1 MTTTIGLEIH
11 VQLATQ
17 TKMFC
22 SCSTAFGDEPNT
34 HVCPVCLGLPGA
46 LPTLNGQ
53 AVHLAAQ
60 LATALGCTI
69 HEVSEF
75 SRKNYFYPDLPKAY
89 QITQFDRPIATGGAV
104 PIITDGVTRTIRLT
118 RAHIEEDAGKS
129 MHAADITQGGET
141 LVDFNRCGMPLIEIV
156 SEPDMHSGNEAYEFL
171 RNLRRLVRWL
181 GVSSGDMEKGAMR
194 CDVNVSVSS
203 DDTKR
208 GVKVEIKNLNS
219 FRSVKRAIDY
229 EEQRQVQCLTDGER
243 ILQETRHFDEVQ
255 GITTAM
261 RSKEA
266 SNDYRYFP
274 EPDLPLLMLDPGE
287 LTEIREHMPELPW
300 EMQTRFEHEL
310 GLSSYDAALLTEEH
324 STAEFFQQTIARYD
338 NPKKAA
344 SYIGTEVTK
353 VLNERGKALAE
364 TKLTPESLAELL
376 HLIEKGVISNTASKD
391 VLPLLADTDTTVT
404 EAIRKLGLEQVSDSS
419 AIEDLARQVITENA
433 AQAEQFKNGKEAVLG
448 YLVGQ
453 LMKKS
458 KGKANPK
465 LAGDTLRALLKG

>member
-1 MTTTIGLEIH
+1 MITTIGLEIH
-11 VQLATQ
+11 VQLSTQ

-46 LPTLNGQ
+46 LPTLNAQ
-53 AVHLAAQ
+53 AVHLATQ

-75 SRKNYFYPDLPKAY
+75 SRKNYFYPDLPKSY
-89 QITQFDRPIATGGAV
+89 QITQFDRPLATSGSV
-104 PIITDGVTRTIRLT
+104 PIVTDRGARTIHLT

-129 MHAADITQGGET
+129 MHAADITVGGET
-141 LVDFNRCGMPLIEIV
+141 LVDFNRCGAPLIEIV
-156 SEPDMHSGNEAYEFL
+156 SEPDMHSGDEAYEFL

-194 CDVNVSVSS
+194 CDVNISVSP
-203 DDTKR
+203 DDTTR

-229 EEQRQVQCLTDGER
+229 EEQRQAQCLADGTC
-243 ILQETRHFDEVQ
+243 IIQETRHFDEVQ
-255 GITTAM
+255 GTTSAM

-274 EPDLPLLMLDPGE
+274 EPDLPLLALDPAE
-287 LTEIREHMPELPW
+287 LAEIRKHMPELPW
-300 EMQTRFEHEL
+300 EMQSRFERD
-310 GLSSYDAALLTEEH
+310 LSLSPYDAALLTEER
-324 STAEFFQQTIARYD
+324 STAEFFQKTIALYD
-338 NPKKAA
+338 NPKKVA
-344 SYIGTEVTK
+344 SYMGTEVAK
-353 VLNERGKALAE
+353 LLNERAMALAQ
-364 TKLTPESLAELL
+364 TRLTPESLAGLL
-376 HLIEKGVISNTASKD
+376 MMVEQGTISNTASKD
-391 VLPLLADTDTTVT
+391 VLPLLMDTDTTPA
-404 EAIRKLGLEQVSDSS
+404 EAVRSLGLEQVSDTS
-419 AIEDLARQVITENA
+419 ALEGFAREVILENTAQV
-433 AQAEQFKNGKEAVLG
+433 EQFKSGKEAVLG
-448 YLVGQ
+448 FLVGQ

-465 LAGDTLRALLKG
+465 LAGDTLRALLKK